1 MMQWLK
7 IGFRN
12 LVKNRRRSL
21 ATLIAI
27 AIGFCSVGL
36 FRGYTAATYDGLRQ
50 SAIRGEGLGH
60 LTIYRQGWLE
70 NGRRDTKK
78 YLLSPSEIEKIIN
91 IAKSDPHVRLAT
103 PQLHV
108 AGLVTNGRT
117 SHIFLA
123 KGVVPTD
130 FRAITGGM
138 NARRGLK
145 GAELS
150 SDTPYGVLLA
160 QDLASQLN
168 LSPKSDGVI
177 MATTLD
183 GQMNAL
189 DIRVQGTYDTGTAAT
204 NDKYIL
210 LPYRYAQSLYDTDRA
225 DCIVVLLDDWRT
237 TAATRRLLAGQ
248 LAAAGLHCD
257 IRSWEQL
264 SVFYQKVKN
273 MFDMIFLFIFLIV
286 FIIVVMSTVNTMG
299 MSVMERTREIGTLR
313 ALGLKRRGVCLL
325 FAIEGAILGL
335 LGCLGGVFLNS
346 VVWAAI
352 RIAAPSYIPPGVST
366 PVPLTVELLPSHMLT
381 LALFLTLL
389 SMAAAIWPAR
399 RAARLSMVEALG
411 HV

>member
-1 MMQWLK
+1 MQWIK

-27 AIGFCSVGL
+27 AIGFCAVGL
-36 FRGYTAATYDGLRQ
+36 FRGYTAATFDGLRR

-70 NGRRDTKK
+70 NGRSDTKK
-78 YLLSPSEIEKIIN
+78 FLLSPSEIEKILK
-91 IAKSDPHVRLAT
+91 IAKSDPHVQLAT

-108 AGLVTNGRT
+108 AGLVSNGRT

-123 KGVVPTD
+123 KGVVPAD
-130 FRAITGGM
+130 FRTITGGLS
-138 NARRGLK
+138 ARRGLK
-145 GAELS
+145 GTDLS
-150 SDTPYGVLLA
+150 SNTPYGVLLA
-160 QDLASQLN
+160 RDLAGQLN
-168 LSPKSDGVI
+168 LPPKSDGVI

-189 DIRVQGTYDTGTAAT
+189 DIQVRGTYDTGTAAT

-210 LPYRYAQSLYDTDRA
+210 LPYRFAQMLYDTKRA
-225 DCIVVLLDDWRT
+225 DCIVLLLDDWQAT
-237 TAATRRLLAGQ
+237 TAIRHLLAGQ
-248 LAAAGLHCD
+248 LAAAGLHCE
-257 IRSWEQL
+257 IRSWDQL

-286 FIIVVMSTVNTMG
+286 LVIVVMSTINTMG

-335 LGCLGGVFLNS
+335 LGCLGGVILNGAF
-346 VVWAAI
+346 WAAI
-352 RIAAPSYIPPGVST
+352 KIAAPSYIPPGVST
-366 PVPLTVELLPSHMLT
+366 PVPLTVELLPRHMLT
-381 LALFLTLL
+381 LALFLTLF

>member
-1 MMQWLK
+1 MQWLK

-27 AIGFCSVGL
+27 AIGFCAVGL
-36 FRGYTAATYDGLRQ
+36 FRGYTAATYAGLRQ

-60 LTIYRQGWLE
+60 LTIYRKGWLQ
-70 NGRRDTKK
+70 NGQRDDLQ
-78 YLLSPSEIEKIIN
+78 YLLPPAEIQKIIK
-91 IAKSDPHVRLAT
+91 IATSDPHVRLAT

-108 AGLVTNGRT
+108 AGLVSNGRT

-123 KGVVPTD
+123 KGVVPAD

-138 NARRGLK
+138 THMRGLK
-145 GAELS
+145 GMDLNADS
-150 SDTPYGVLLA
+150 PYGVLMA
-160 QDLASQLN
+160 GELASQLD
-168 LSPKSDGVI
+168 LAPKSDGVI

-189 DIRVQGTYDTGTAAT
+189 DIRVRGTYDTGTDAT
-204 NDKYIL
+204 NDKYML
-210 LPYRYAQSLYDTDRA
+210 LPYRYAQSLYDTKSADR
-225 DCIVVLLDDWRT
+225 IVVLLDDWRAT
-237 TAATRRLLAGQ
+237 TATRHLLESQ
-248 LAAAGLHCD
+248 LATAGLHCD

-264 SVFYQKVKN
+264 SLFYQKVKN
-273 MFDMIFLFIFLIV
+273 MFDLIFMFIFLIV
-286 FIIVVMSTVNTMG
+286 LIIVVMSTINTMG

-325 FAIEGAILGL
+325 FAVEGAMLGL
-335 LGCLGGVFLNS
+335 LGCLGGVVLNC

-352 RIAAPSYIPPGVST
+352 KVAAPSYIPPGVST

-399 RAARLSMVEALG
+399 RASRLEMVEALG

>member
-1 MMQWLK
+1 MMQWIK

-27 AIGFCSVGL
+27 AIGFCAVGL
-36 FRGYTAATYDGLRQ
+36 FRGYTAATYDGLRR

-60 LTIYRQGWLE
+60 LTIYRQGYLQ

-78 YLLSPSEIEKIIN
+78 YLLSLSEIKKIIK
-91 IAKSDPHVRLAT
+91 IAKADPHVRLAT
-103 PQLHV
+103 PQLHI
-108 AGLVTNGRT
+108 AGLVSNGRT

-123 KGVVPTD
+123 KGVVPAD

-138 NARRGLK
+138 STRRGLM
-145 GAELS
+145 GADLS
-150 SDTPYGVLLA
+150 SDIPYGVLLA
-160 QDLASQLN
+160 RDLAGQLD
-168 LSPKSDGVI
+168 LPPKSDGVI

-189 DIRVQGTYDTGTAAT
+189 DIRVRGTYDTGTAAT
-204 NDKYIL
+204 NDKYML
-210 LPYRYAQSLYDTDRA
+210 LPYRYAQSLYDTKSA
-225 DCIVVLLDDWRT
+225 DCIVVLLDNWQAT
-237 TAATRRLLAGQ
+237 TATRHLLAGQ
-248 LAAAGLHCD
+248 LTAAGLHCD
-257 IRSWEQL
+257 IRTWEQL
-264 SVFYQKVKN
+264 SIFYQKVKR

-286 FIIVVMSTVNTMG
+286 FIIVIMSTINTMG

-335 LGCLGGVFLNS
+335 LGCLAGVVLNS
-346 VVWAAI
+346 ALWAAI
-352 RIAAPSYIPPGVST
+352 KIAAPSYIPPGVST

-389 SMAAAIWPAR
+389 CMAAAIWPAR